1 LLDLRG
7 DLCAPVARKSRTDS
21 PGQPRLLTVREAAK
35 VLGVRMGAVCRACRE
50 GELPHFRARNA
61 IRVRRVAL
69 KAYPARARR

>member
-1 LLDLRG
+1 LRNFAEDDVRFESTG
-7 DLCAPVARKSRTDS
+7 VEPLAFGFVPAKRAV
-21 PGQPRLLTVREAAK
+21 PRVRI
-35 VLGVRMGAVCRACRE
+35 LRE